1 MKIGDLVKVRGR
13 SNKDYGLVIKV
24 TTSGVHFD
32 VLMLG
37 GTWKDEVWCDESFG
51 WEVISESRRSC
62 EVSSSRD

>member
-51 WEVISESRRSC
+51 WEVIGESR
-62 EVSSSRD
+62 

>member
-1 MKIGDLVKVRGR
+1 MKVGDLVKVRGR
-13 SNKDYGLVIKV
+13 SNKDHGLVIKV

-51 WEVISESRRSC
+51 WEVISESR
-62 EVSSSRD
+62 

>member
-24 TTSGVHFD
+24 TTSGVFFD

-37 GTWKDEVWCDESFG
+37 GTWKDEVWCNDASE
-51 WEVISESRRSC
+51 WEVISESR
-62 EVSSSRD
+62 